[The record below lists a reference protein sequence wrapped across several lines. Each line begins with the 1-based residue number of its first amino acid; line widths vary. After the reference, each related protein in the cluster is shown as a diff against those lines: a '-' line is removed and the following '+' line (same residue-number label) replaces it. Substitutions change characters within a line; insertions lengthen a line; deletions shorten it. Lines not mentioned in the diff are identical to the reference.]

1 MKKYLSFILIM
12 FLLLIPTFVVA
23 DELEIVGTAVR
34 VRNTPSTNGIK
45 LAEVNSGKR
54 YPLKS
59 ATKVADI
66 EGCKEGWYNVLID
79 GQDGYVCSRYA
90 RIIPYASVSSVVKS
104 IILLKSVQKS
114 NNAWRFFSLFW
125 LFEAPYSISAIEIDD
140 KNNSLLS
147 EERILFVRLGN
158 LFFIKNIQI
167 FVSKRY
173 IRILPF
179 FQVLVVFYHQT

>member
-1 MKKYLSFILIM
+1 M
-12 FLLLIPTFVVA
+12 FLLLVPTFVVA

-90 RIIPYASVSSVVKS
+90 RIIVSEIVNVDYNFFKS
-104 IILLKSVQKS
+104 WYVHHTFII
-114 NNAWRFFSLFW
+114 
-125 LFEAPYSISAIEIDD
+125 
-140 KNNSLLS
+140 
-147 EERILFVRLGN
+147 
-158 LFFIKNIQI
+158 I
-167 FVSKRY
+167 F
-173 IRILPF
+173 F
-179 FQVLVVFYHQT
+179 FQTWYDFIIIFCF